1 MAITDYGVKGLLHKA
16 LSAQPKSLGLTSL
29 ARRVPSNLPAGTAE
43 KLDFLGTVPAMRE
56 WLQARTGIRPA
67 EYKYHP
73 ILKKFE
79 TTLDL
84 PLDWINND
92 KTGNVQA
99 AMTELVS
106 RYNPA
111 WPAKLLATLLNDA
124 ATGTAFD
131 GVAFLSDSRTLGK
144 SGTIDNNLTYNAS
157 AVPTVTEAADAI
169 VTAYSAMMGFLDDQG
184 EPVNEDIT
192 DLAVVCAGG
201 STSAAALTQACSQA
215 RIGAS
220 GVDNPVLGMG
230 VSIRCIATPRITIG
244 SDLGWFLVNVS
255 PNACPFVFIENT
267 ADFAITMKGAGSDYA
282 HDSDAWQL
290 GIKAVGCA
298 AYGRPT
304 DVVYTLFN

>member
-16 LSAQPKSLGLTSL
+16 LGAQPKSTGLASL
-29 ARRVPSNLPAGTAE
+29 ARRVSSTLPAGSSE

-56 WLQARTGIRPA
+56 WVQARTAKRPA
-67 EYKYHP
+67 EFHYNP

-92 KTGNVQA
+92 KTSNVA
-99 AMTELVS
+99 SAMSELVG

-111 WPAKLLATLLNDA
+111 WPAKQIADLLNA
-124 ATGTAFD
+124 AASGTAFD
-131 GVAFLSDSRTLGK
+131 GVAFISGSRTLGN
-144 SGTIDNNLTYNAS
+144 SGTIDNDLTYNAS
-157 AVPTVTEAADAI
+157 ATPTVTEAADAI
-169 VTAYSAMMGFLDDQG
+169 VAAFTAMMGFKDDQG

-201 STSAAALTQACSQA
+201 SVAAAALAQACSQA

-220 GVDNPVLGMG
+220 GVDNPVLGLG
-230 VSIRCIATPRITIG
+230 ASIRCIATPRITIG
-244 SDLGWFLVNVS
+244 SNLGWFLVNVS
-255 PNACPFVFIENT
+255 PNACPIVFIENE
-267 ADFAITMKGAGSDYA
+267 ADFSLTMKGPGSDYE
-282 HDSDAWQL
+282 HDADAWQV
-290 GIKAVGCA
+290 GIKAVGCP